1 MPDLSPEDKAVI
13 YRPNQR
19 QELSYWEAW
28 AVMVRNIIQS
38 RDLIWQLFKR
48 DFFASYKKSFIG
60 VTWVVLTP
68 LVSIF
73 VWIFLKRSGVLQPG
87 DVGVPYPVYV
97 LIGSSVWGLFMGFYT
112 SAAHTLT
119 DGQHL
124 VLQVN
129 YPHEVFLFE
138 KSLLQVVNFFIAFA
152 LNLLVLYFAGIAP
165 SPNILFFPIVLLPLF
180 FLGAGLGLVVSM
192 ISVVAFDIE
201 KMISTLMGLLIWSVP
216 VIYSDAVKSPL
227 AQCIIQWNPLTYLV
241 CSARDVILYG
251 RLYHPLAYFASA
263 GLAFLAF
270 FVSWRLFY
278 VSEGELVERIHT

>member
-1 MPDLSPEDKAVI
+1 MQNQSQSEKITV

-19 QELSYWEAW
+19 QELSYWESW
-28 AVMVRNIIQS
+28 AVMVRNIVQS

-68 LVSIF
+68 LISIV
-73 VWIFLKRSGVLQPG
+73 VWLFLKHSGVLRPG

-97 LIGSSVWGLFMGFYT
+97 LIGSSIWGLFLGFYT
-112 SAAHTLT
+112 SASNTLT

-138 KSLLQVVNFFIAFA
+138 KSLLQIVNFVIALVINLVVLLAFGVIPGATA
-152 LNLLVLYFAGIAP
+152 LLFPLV
-165 SPNILFFPIVLLPLF
+165 VLPLF
-180 FLGAGLGLVVSM
+180 FLGAGIGLFISM
-192 ISVVAFDIE
+192 FSVVAFDVD
-201 KMISTLMGLLIWSVP
+201 KLISTLMGLLIWSVP
-216 VIYSDAVKSPL
+216 VIYSGDVKNHL
-227 AQCIIQWNPLTYLV
+227 AQSIIRWNPLTYLV
-241 CSARDVILYG
+241 CSARDIILYG
-251 RLYHPLAYFASA
+251 RLYHPAAYFASA
-263 GLAFLAF
+263 ALAIAVF